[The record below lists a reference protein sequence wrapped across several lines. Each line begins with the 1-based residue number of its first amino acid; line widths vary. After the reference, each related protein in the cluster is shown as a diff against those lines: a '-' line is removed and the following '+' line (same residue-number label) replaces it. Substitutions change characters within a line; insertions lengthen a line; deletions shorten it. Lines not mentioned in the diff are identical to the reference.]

1 MGYSSAASSSSIA
14 ESMTSGLSMASADP
28 AWRGRSHEQL
38 ARRWCACLQSVQCC
52 WQSGL
57 RASDLAALER
67 RQQAEWALAG
77 ADDSESDA
85 LSMSMHSLQSVKPA
99 ARMNNWGADPPV
111 TSKALELVAR

>member
-14 ESMTSGLSMASADP
+14 ESMTSGLSMASDDP
-28 AWRGRSHEQL
+28 AAKRGRHDQL
-38 ARRWCACLQSVQCC
+38 AMRWCACLATVRCC

-77 ADDSESDA
+77 ADDSESA
-85 LSMSMHSLQSVKPA
+85 MSMSMHSLQSVEPA
-99 ARMNNWGADPPV
+99 ARMSWASAELPV
-111 TSKALELVAR
+111 TSKALDAVPR